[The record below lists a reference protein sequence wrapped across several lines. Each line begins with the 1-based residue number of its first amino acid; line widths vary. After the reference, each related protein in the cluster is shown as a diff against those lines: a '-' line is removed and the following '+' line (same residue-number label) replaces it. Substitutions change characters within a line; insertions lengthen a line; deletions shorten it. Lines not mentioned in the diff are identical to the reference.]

1 MGEIWIVP
9 CDCWNEIAKNQKNCM
24 RGLGDAVRAIV
35 KQLDKQPVLLRS
47 DDGENAPA
55 QYRYVSGADFLE
67 LIFGL
72 LYDRYAIEDLP
83 KLVEKTYE
91 NDFRPLADMIFEHDD
106 TEIAQGMDFS
116 VTCSETNRSE
126 LPDKRL
132 EYWTKWIGEA
142 DYTWVCPLWFPQG
155 MTVSQKH
162 PRRLDIPTLLLSGEY
177 DPATPTHWH
186 IVRPKAFLLGRSSCF
201 AGLGTM

>member
-1 MGEIWIVP
+1 M
-9 CDCWNEIAKNQKNCM
+9 
-24 RGLGDAVRAIV
+24 RAIV

-72 LYDRYAIEDLP
+72 LYDRYAIEDIP

-106 TEIAQGMDFS
+106 TEIAQGMD
-116 VTCSETNRSE
+116 
-126 LPDKRL
+126 
-132 EYWTKWIGEA
+132 
-142 DYTWVCPLWFPQG
+142 
-155 MTVSQKH
+155 
-162 PRRLDIPTLLLSGEY
+162 
-177 DPATPTHWH
+177 
-186 IVRPKAFLLGRSSCF
+186 
-201 AGLGTM
+201 